1 MINVTDWI
9 LLIASVAIFAAGF
22 FWRRAAAKK
31 LLSEN
36 TPSKRLKRA
45 KKLAMIVI
53 VTGAYLFATR
63 ALNLIFGVQA
73 KEELSFSLWA
83 ERVNVLGLN
92 LSTTIINTWIVMAAL
107 IITALIL
114 RLTVVR
120 KMTAQPGKAQ
130 NVLEL
135 AIEAVVKYVSNNAHG
150 MGQGLS
156 AYIFT
161 VAAFLVS
168 CAVLELFGFSTPA
181 ADITMTFALAFI
193 TFILINY
200 FGIKKRGLRGR
211 IKMMASPT
219 PAILPIRII
228 TDIALPIS
236 MSARLFG
243 NMLGGMIVMDL
254 IYDSLGNNAVGIP
267 STIGLYFNVFHPIIQ
282 TFIFITLTLTFI
294 NEATEIGG

>member
-1 MINVTDWI
+1 VIDWI
-9 LLIASVAIFAAGF
+9 LLFIAVAVCAAGF
-22 FWRRAAAKK
+22 FWRKSAVKK
-31 LLSEN
+31 LLAEEK
-36 TPSKRLKRA
+36 PSKRMKRS
-45 KKLAMIVI
+45 KKLASITI
-53 VTGAYLFATR
+53 IIGLYLFATR
-63 ALNLIFGVQA
+63 ALNLIFGTPA
-73 KEELSFSLWA
+73 KEELDISLWA
-83 ERVNVLGLN
+83 ERVDFFGLN
-92 LSTTIINTWIVMAAL
+92 LSTTIINTWIAMAGLL
-107 IITALIL
+107 IVALIL
-114 RLTVVR
+114 RLTILQNM
-120 KMTAQPGKAQ
+120 KDPPGKTQ

-135 AIEAVVKYVSNNAHG
+135 AVEAVVKYVHNNAHG
-150 MGQGLS
+150 FGEGLS

-161 VAAFLVS
+161 IAAFLIT
-168 CAVLELFGFSTPA
+168 CAALELFGLHTPA

-200 FGIKKRGLRGR
+200 FGIKKRGLKGR

-254 IYDSLGNNAVGIP
+254 IYESLGNNAVGIP
-267 STIGLYFNVFHPIIQ
+267 STIGLYFNVFHPLIQ

-294 NEATEIGG
+294 NEASEIGGLEK